1 MTGLIWF
8 VQVVHYPLFAEVGGP
23 VFAAYER
30 RNTRLTTFVVGP
42 AMLVEVLSAV
52 ALLVLAPESRT
63 LAAVGL
69 LLLVTIWLS
78 TFFVQV
84 PCHRALERG
93 FDARVHRRLVSSNW
107 IRTAGWS
114 LRAAVAL
121 WLL

>member
-1 MTGLIWF
+1 MKSKR
-8 VQVVHYPLFAEVGGP
+8 A
-23 VFAAYER
+23 VFAV
-30 RNTRLTTFVVGP
+30 LTLLLLIVFPFTLSAQDDAPDPCGP
-42 AMLVEVLSAV
+42 GGTDALIESLSAV
-52 ALLVLAPESRT
+52 ALLVLMPESRT
-63 LAAVGL
+63 LAAAGL